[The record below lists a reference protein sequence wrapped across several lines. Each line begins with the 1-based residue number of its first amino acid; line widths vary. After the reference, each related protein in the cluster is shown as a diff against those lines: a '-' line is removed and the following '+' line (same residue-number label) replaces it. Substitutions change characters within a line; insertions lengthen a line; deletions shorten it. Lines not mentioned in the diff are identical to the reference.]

1 MISERYEKTMALL
14 FADAFLLSPLPPVFF
29 SFGALGI
36 WNSAALRAYFVRYHD
51 LAGDSSVA
59 LCCVVVRRDGILFYL
74 SESDCGALAA
84 AKVESIVHTSALP
97 SQGGRFFGIVS
108 LRPLIQ

>member
-1 MISERYEKTMALL
+1 MLFSYPLSLL
-14 FADAFLLSPLPPVFF
+14 FSFLLGLLEYGILRLFEHILSDNMTWQAIAQSHFVVSLSEGTVFF
-29 SFGALGI
+29 FISLNLIA
-36 WNSAALRAYFVRYHD
+36 V
-51 LAGDSSVA
+51 
-59 LCCVVVRRDGILFYL
+59 
-74 SESDCGALAA
+74 LAA